1 MAWVGAND
9 VHASFTANDFTVFA
23 DPFYACADFHRSC
36 SQNSSFIKARQYRNE
51 SHIPTRAISQ
61 RNAFFPMEPLEMERN
76 LPASNRQAAN
86 IRGAR
91 PNLGPETLLPAANP
105 IHRLSSFVA
114 LTPVYPQAQFGGKL
128 PIFHPFEASRWNRRL
143 TLLSNGRRHFDQI
156 PLAGKTDQVWGDEI
170 LYRGETNKVR

>member
-1 MAWVGAND
+1 MAGVGAND

-23 DPFYACADFHRSC
+23 DPFYARADFHRSY

-61 RNAFFPMEPLEMERN
+61 RNAFFPMERLEMERN
-76 LPASNRQAAN
+76 LPTPNCQAAN

-91 PNLGPETLLPAANP
+91 LNLSPETLLPAANP

-114 LTPVYPQAQFGGKL
+114 LTPVYPQAQLRGNC
-128 PIFHPFEASRWNRRL
+128 PIFHLLEAARWNRRPFC
-143 TLLSNGRRHFDQI
+143 RRRLDQI
-156 PLAGKTDQVWGDEI
+156 PLAGKTGQV
-170 LYRGETNKVR
+170 